1 MDVKTPELPEQ
12 KIRLITDVIIRDKRE
27 KVKQETPKKYLDQ
40 IFDKKGIFLRKY
52 FEEK

>member
-12 KIRLITDVIIRDKRE
+12 KIRPITDVIIREKRE
-27 KVKQETPKKYLDQ
+27 KKKQEAPKKYLDQ
-40 IFDKKGIFLRKY
+40 IFNKKGAFLKKY